1 MSISMRLRFNI
12 CDVDMQ
18 LKINDW
24 SKPDFEEEWNDNWCD
39 VELKFQ
45 SKYLNYDPSG
55 ELLMSSDVIYLEDAL
70 GMLLDGTLLEDGSV
84 RFTEPD
90 LQFDLYVAKRLY
102 DIPGKVCFRD
112 GYKDVDIS
120 ANFTIQ
126 FWYSGGLGS
135 NTFNMIL
142 DRKEITELYHYLNLV
157 TGKLK
162 EDDLI
167 IIDMINRG
175 VLVKN

>member
-1 MSISMRLRFNI
+1 MSISMRLRLNL

-24 SKPDFEEEWNDNWCD
+24 SEPDYEEEWNDNWCD

-84 RFTEPD
+84 RF
-90 LQFDLYVAKRLY
+90 
-102 DIPGKVCFRD
+102 
-112 GYKDVDIS
+112 
-120 ANFTIQ
+120 
-126 FWYSGGLGS
+126 
-135 NTFNMIL
+135 
-142 DRKEITELYHYLNLV
+142 RKF
-157 TGKLK
+157 
-162 EDDLI
+162 
-167 IIDMINRG
+167 
-175 VLVKN
+175 